1 MLSLVPRL
9 SISADLNRFAINGK
23 TFRVKFV
30 RVEEVKHFRR
40 LIIGGS
46 SEIKNR
52 SNALP
57 LIADKFFLQGTLRY
71 KNASIYS
78 TCEGIFRAGFCVR

>member
-57 LIADKFFLQGTLRY
+57 LIADKFSY
-71 KNASIYS
+71 KEHCAIRTRVYILPAKVSS
-78 TCEGIFRAGFCVR
+78 GRGFV